1 MSSADTL
8 RGADRLRRAETLRAR
23 IDESI
28 SIRQAL
34 LADCRLAAV
43 VDAVVG
49 AIVGSILEG
58 GKVMLCG
65 NGGSAADAQ
74 HLAAELVGRFCLER
88 DPFPAIALADN
99 VAALTAISNDYAYE
113 DAYARAVRAYG
124 RPGDVL
130 IGLSTSG
137 ESVNV
142 VEALKA
148 ASARGVITVVFAGA
162 PGSAVEAEAEY
173 ALLVPAA
180 STASIQEVHKL
191 LGHVIFEMVERELCT
206 P

>member
-1 MSSADTL
+1 MSSADTV
-8 RGADRLRRAETLRAR
+8 RGADRLGRAETLRAR

-34 LADCRLAAV
+34 LADRRLAAV

-49 AIVGSILEG
+49 AIVDSILEG

-88 DPFPAIALADN
+88 EPFPAIALADN
-99 VAALTAISNDYAYE
+99 IAALTAISNDYAYE
-113 DAYARAVRAYG
+113 DAYARAVRAFA

-148 ASARGVITVVFAGA
+148 ASALGVITVVFAGA
-162 PGSAVEAEAEY
+162 PGSAVEAEAQY
-173 ALLVPAA
+173 TLLVPAP

-191 LGHVIFEMVERELCT
+191 LGHVIFEMVERELCA

>member
-1 MSSADTL
+1 M

-34 LADCRLAAV
+34 LEDFDLASV

-88 DPFPAIALADN
+88 EPFPAIALADN
-99 VAALTAISNDYAYE
+99 VAALTAISNDYDYE
-113 DAYARAVRAYG
+113 QAYARAVRAFG

-148 ASARGVITVVFAGA
+148 ASGRGVITVVFAGA
-162 PGSAVEAEAEY
+162 PGSAMEAAAEY
-173 ALLVPAA
+173 ALLVPAR

-191 LGHVIFEMVERELCT
+191 LGHVIFELVERELCA